1 MEDIGKNSY
10 ALSGLRIGGGLGNIA
25 GIIYAIKV
33 KSGFWKGFGFFALG
47 GLTVGGLGYGIGSL
61 IKKKGVI
68 VVEGKGDDLSIT
80 TQDKLSQLA
89 LQGNSG
95 SSGKKVDTD
104 IANPFDR
111 FKFDPSKFQIKTPD
125 FNPSYMFRNNNQ
137 NNYKI

>member
-47 GLTVGGLGYGIGSL
+47 GLTLGGLGYGIGSL

-68 VVEGKGDDLSIT
+68 VVEGQGDNLSIS
-80 TQDKLSQLA
+80 TQDKK
-89 LQGNSG
+89 GG
-95 SSGKKVDTD
+95 S
-104 IANPFDR
+104 NPFER
-111 FKFDPSKFQIKTPD
+111 FKNLDPSRYQIKTPD
-125 FNPSYMFRNNNQ
+125 FNPYLMYGNQINNNL
-137 NNYKI
+137 KI